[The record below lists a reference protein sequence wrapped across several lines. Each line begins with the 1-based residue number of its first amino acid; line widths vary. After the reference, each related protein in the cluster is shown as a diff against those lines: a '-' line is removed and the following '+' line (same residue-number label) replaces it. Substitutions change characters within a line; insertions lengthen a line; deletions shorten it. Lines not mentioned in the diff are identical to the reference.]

1 MWSGLIKPTWPFSF
15 ILSLEPAPV
24 PKKEAA
30 SAESESKSAKFFE
43 KADSMKLE
51 AAAEVAK
58 DYSPAKKA
66 SIIASS
72 SVSVRAVIETM
83 FLNS

>member
-1 MWSGLIKPTWPFSF
+1 MES
-15 ILSLEPAPV
+15 
-24 PKKEAA
+24 A
-30 SAESESKSAKFFE
+30 SAANVSKSPKFLV
-43 KADSMKLE
+43 KAESMKLE

-72 SVSVRAVIETM
+72 SVSVRAVI
-83 FLNS
+83 

>member
-1 MWSGLIKPTWPFSF
+1 MVS
-15 ILSLEPAPV
+15 
-24 PKKEAA
+24 A
-30 SAESESKSAKFFE
+30 SSANVSKSAKFFL
-43 KADSMKLE
+43 KAVSMKLE

-72 SVSVRAVIETM
+72 SVSVRAVI
-83 FLNS
+83 

>member
-1 MWSGLIKPTWPFSF
+1 
-15 ILSLEPAPV
+15 
-24 PKKEAA
+24 
-30 SAESESKSAKFFE
+30 
-43 KADSMKLE
+43 MKLE

-72 SVSVRAVIETM
+72 SVSESAVIETM